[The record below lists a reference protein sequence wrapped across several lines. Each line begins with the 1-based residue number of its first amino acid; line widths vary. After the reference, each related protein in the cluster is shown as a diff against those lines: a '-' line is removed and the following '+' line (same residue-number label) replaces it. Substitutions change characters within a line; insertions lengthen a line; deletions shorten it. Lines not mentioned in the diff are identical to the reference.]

1 MHTLTLITIEFAAAA
16 HLMMSL
22 VLFFFARRRV
32 SFLSQAWIMLLI
44 CLMYCA
50 ALFYVYTQEIP
61 ALGILHPVL
70 LIYLLACSFLQS
82 IYPLGLCMPGYLQ
95 WGRMWTYAS
104 PALILISLY
113 AGGALAGSDMIKV
126 YDASDFREYLLS
138 GDVIL
143 RIAALGLSI
152 YYIVNIFRLPHRLTR
167 QVELPR
173 WMITY
178 GVALGAVSLF
188 FVIITLSFNRLG
200 VIIYILLFTL
210 VNMFLFFRILEPV
223 FNALPHPPL
232 RRVVERPTEE
242 EISHSEQNDFN
253 EANVR
258 RFEVLEFLM
267 QHDRPW
273 LDSQFTR
280 DKLCRHTGLNRHLV
294 LQALRSQGYNDTH
307 EYIYRYRVEELKR
320 LILSGEMQSLQE
332 CERAGFRSV
341 KMAYSNFERMENVPL
356 DIWFDEHKRPVP
368 DTMEEQADTT
378 QQHPIHKSGN
388 PPFTLIPGAKKA
400 NRPRS
405 HFFGY

>member
-1 MHTLTLITIEFAAAA
+1 MTHRLCEIIPTFATVMHTLTLITIEFAAAA

-232 RRVVERPTEE
+232 RRVAERPTEE

-356 DIWFDEHKRPVP
+356 DKWFDEHKRPVP

-378 QQHPIHKSGN
+378 PQHPRNK
-388 PPFTLIPGAKKA
+388 
-400 NRPRS
+400 
-405 HFFGY
+405 

>member
-1 MHTLTLITIEFAAAA
+1 MTHRLCEIIPTFATVMHTLTLITIEFAAAA

-232 RRVVERPTEE
+232 RRVAERPTEE

-253 EANVR
+253 EANAR

-341 KMAYSNFERMENVPL
+341 KMACTNFERMENVPL
-356 DIWFDEHKRPVP
+356 EKWFDEHKRPIP
-368 DTMEEQADTT
+368 DTSA
-378 QQHPIHKSGN
+378 KSTDK
-388 PPFTLIPGAKKA
+388 P
-400 NRPRS
+400 S
-405 HFFGY
+405 

>member
-200 VIIYILLFTL
+200 VIIYILLFTM
-210 VNMFLFFRILEPV
+210 VNKFLFFRILEPV

-232 RRVVERPTEE
+232 RRVAERPTEE

-356 DIWFDEHKRPVP
+356 DKWFDEHKRPVP

-378 QQHPIHKSGN
+378 PQHPRNK
-388 PPFTLIPGAKKA
+388 
-400 NRPRS
+400 
-405 HFFGY
+405 

>member
-82 IYPLGLCMPGYLQ
+82 MYPLGLCMPGYLQ

-232 RRVVERPTEE
+232 RRVAERPTEE

-341 KMAYSNFERMENVPL
+341 KMACTNFERMENVPL
-356 DIWFDEHKRPVP
+356 EKWFDEHKRPIP
-368 DTMEEQADTT
+368 DTSAKSADK
-378 QQHPIHKSGN
+378 PS
-388 PPFTLIPGAKKA
+388 
-400 NRPRS
+400 
-405 HFFGY
+405 

>member
-1 MHTLTLITIEFAAAA
+1 
-16 HLMMSL
+16 
-22 VLFFFARRRV
+22 
-32 SFLSQAWIMLLI
+32 
-44 CLMYCA
+44 
-50 ALFYVYTQEIP
+50 
-61 ALGILHPVL
+61 
-70 LIYLLACSFLQS
+70 
-82 IYPLGLCMPGYLQ
+82 MPGYLQ

-232 RRVVERPTEE
+232 RRVAERPTEE

-378 QQHPIHKSGN
+378 PQHPINK
-388 PPFTLIPGAKKA
+388 
-400 NRPRS
+400 
-405 HFFGY
+405 

>member
-1 MHTLTLITIEFAAAA
+1 MHTLPLIPFDFAAAA

-70 LIYLLACSFLQS
+70 LIYLLACSFLQI
-82 IYPLGLCMPGYLQ
+82 IYPLGLCMPGSLQ

-232 RRVVERPTEE
+232 RRVAERPTEE

-378 QQHPIHKSGN
+378 PQHPINK
-388 PPFTLIPGAKKA
+388 
-400 NRPRS
+400 
-405 HFFGY
+405 

>member
-1 MHTLTLITIEFAAAA
+1 MDMSYEEMMRAAEA
-16 HLMMSL
+16 
-22 VLFFFARRRV
+22 F
-32 SFLSQAWIMLLI
+32 
-44 CLMYCA
+44 
-50 ALFYVYTQEIP
+50 
-61 ALGILHPVL
+61 
-70 LIYLLACSFLQS
+70 
-82 IYPLGLCMPGYLQ
+82 
-95 WGRMWTYAS
+95 
-104 PALILISLY
+104 Y
-113 AGGALAGSDMIKV
+113 AGQAHAPS
-126 YDASDFREYLLS
+126 
-138 GDVIL
+138 
-143 RIAALGLSI
+143 
-152 YYIVNIFRLPHRLTR
+152 PHRLTR

-232 RRVVERPTEE
+232 RRVAERPTEE

-307 EYIYRYRVEELKR
+307 EYISRYRVEELKR
-320 LILSGEMQSLQE
+320 LI
-332 CERAGFRSV
+332 
-341 KMAYSNFERMENVPL
+341 
-356 DIWFDEHKRPVP
+356 D
-368 DTMEEQADTT
+368 
-378 QQHPIHKSGN
+378 QHTWEG
-388 PPFTLIPGAKKA
+388 
-400 NRPRS
+400 
-405 HFFGY
+405 

>member
-1 MHTLTLITIEFAAAA
+1 MHTLTLITTEFAAAA

-232 RRVVERPTEE
+232 RRVAERPTEE

-378 QQHPIHKSGN
+378 PQHPINK
-388 PPFTLIPGAKKA
+388 
-400 NRPRS
+400 
-405 HFFGY
+405 

>member
-232 RRVVERPTEE
+232 RRVAERPTEE

-341 KMAYSNFERMENVPL
+341 KMAYYNFERMENVPL
-356 DIWFDEHKRPVP
+356 DKWFDEHKRPVP

-378 QQHPIHKSGN
+378 PQHPRNK
-388 PPFTLIPGAKKA
+388 
-400 NRPRS
+400 
-405 HFFGY
+405 

>member
-232 RRVVERPTEE
+232 RRVAERPTEE
-242 EISHSEQNDFN
+242 EISHSERNDFN

-378 QQHPIHKSGN
+378 PQHPINK
-388 PPFTLIPGAKKA
+388 
-400 NRPRS
+400 
-405 HFFGY
+405 

>member
-242 EISHSEQNDFN
+242 EISHAEQNDFN

-378 QQHPIHKSGN
+378 PQHPINK
-388 PPFTLIPGAKKA
+388 
-400 NRPRS
+400 
-405 HFFGY
+405 